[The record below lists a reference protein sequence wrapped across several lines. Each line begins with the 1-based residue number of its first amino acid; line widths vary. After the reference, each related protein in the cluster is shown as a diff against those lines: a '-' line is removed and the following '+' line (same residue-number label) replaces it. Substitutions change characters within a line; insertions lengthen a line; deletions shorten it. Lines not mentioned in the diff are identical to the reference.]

1 MSSWIRPLRDM
12 IVLFRHRK
20 VSLFSLIAILLWI
33 SGPAKAAES
42 PKECSHYASP
52 TGNGDGSSPSKPSRI
67 SQFWKVARPG
77 MSLCLLDG
85 TYRGADSM
93 IAPPPK
99 VEGSN
104 ESPLIIRALN
114 EGKALIDGESAR
126 RPVFL
131 NGNDW
136 IIVEG
141 INACCSNRTV
151 VELNN
156 SSHATIR
163 RVAAWDAL
171 DGNEKIFGIHHGTH
185 NLLEDVAGW
194 GTARKIFEFSYGG
207 DSTTVR
213 RAWGRWERST
223 VQGPKMVY
231 SLAYNNYDTLLEN
244 CLGNWSGEGMPESY
258 VLRDFYGKAWTGAHA
273 GSHRG
278 DDIEG
283 AQGIFSVDG
292 VPAGGQARARLLGS
306 LAYLVPGDKFTY
318 NRLIL
323 VTKTSGIQID
333 NTVAYY
339 PPELG
344 DSKFTFS
351 LYPLADGSGPANVSA
366 TNITSFGGSGLEVK
380 TGWNVRNEL
389 HGPTPQS
396 VYRAG
401 ESVFATSRGAELCR
415 RYVDGARTEQPLWP
429 WPMNQR
435 IIDAM
440 TQSGRRPVDVTAEVE
455 RMFGAIPSQCR
466 NPRAGEA
473 STQRPA
479 EH

>member
-1 MSSWIRPLRDM
+1 MSSWIQAAGDM
-12 IVLFRHRK
+12 IILFLHHRMSFGFLM
-20 VSLFSLIAILLWI
+20 VIPLW
-33 SGPAKAAES
+33 SSAPASAVEPATV
-42 PKECSHYASP
+42 CSHYASSA
-52 TGNGDGSSPSKPSRI
+52 GNGDGSSPSKPFRI
-67 SQFWKVARPG
+67 SRFWSVAQPG

-85 TYRGADSM
+85 IYKGADSM
-93 IAPPPK
+93 ITPPPR
-99 VEGSN
+99 VSGTQEL
-104 ESPLIIRALN
+104 PIVIRALN
-114 EGKALIDGESAR
+114 DGKVLIDGESAR
-126 RPVFL
+126 RPVFFSS
-131 NGNDW
+131 NDW
-136 IIVEG
+136 IVLEG
-141 INACCSNRTV
+141 VNACCSNRSV
-151 VELNN
+151 IELTN
-156 SSHATIR
+156 SSNDTIR

-231 SLAYNNYDTLLEN
+231 SLAYNNFDTLLEN
-244 CLGNWSGEGMPESY
+244 CLGTWSGEGMPESY
-258 VLRDFYGKAWTGAHA
+258 VLRDFYGKPWTGAHA

-283 AQGIFSVDG
+283 VQGIFSVDG
-292 VPAGGQARARLLGS
+292 VPAGQQARARLVGS

-339 PPELG
+339 PSELG

-351 LYPLADGSGPANVSA
+351 LYPLADGSGPSNVSA
-366 TNITSFGGSGLEVK
+366 TSITSFGGSGLEIK
-380 TGWNVRNEL
+380 AGWTVRNEL
-389 HGPTPQS
+389 HGPTPQA

-401 ESVFATSRGAELCR
+401 ESVFTTSRGAELCR

-440 TQSGRRPVDVTAEVE
+440 TQSGRRPVDVTAQVE
-455 RMFGAIPSQCR
+455 RMFGGIPSQCR
-466 NPRAGEA
+466 SPGAGET
-473 STQRPA
+473 SPQRPV